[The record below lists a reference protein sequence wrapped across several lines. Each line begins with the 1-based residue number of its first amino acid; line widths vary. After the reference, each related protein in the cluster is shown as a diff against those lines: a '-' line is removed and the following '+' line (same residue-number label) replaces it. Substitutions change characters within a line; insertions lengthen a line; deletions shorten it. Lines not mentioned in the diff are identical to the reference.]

1 MKAVGYLMGTCLFL
15 AVVNA
20 AATALMLLT
29 IAAIV
34 IGAIFKPRETL
45 GLLGFF
51 AIANLF
57 AVYPLGCLIVTGL
70 LAAVALTGNVLR
82 KGKAARAKR
91 PGVITRAAFRRSKA
105 LGLKAPLTP
114 PSN

>member
-1 MKAVGYLMGTCLFL
+1 MKTVGYLIGACVFL

-57 AVYPLGCLIVTGL
+57 AAYPLGCLIVVGL
-70 LAAVALTGNVLR
+70 LAAVALTGNVLP
-82 KGKAARAKR
+82 KGKATRAKR
-91 PGVITRAAFRRSKA
+91 PGIITRAAFRRTKA
-105 LGLKAPLTP
+105 IGLKEPPP
-114 PSN
+114 PSS